1 MGVPVS
7 LQTPVVALGA
17 VDELPDLH
25 RTRPCE
31 GRKSGV
37 QAGMSVSATVAEP
50 TLCGGTHSSS
60 SLGQMQ
66 GDAGRLARLSGRWGV
81 GVPWSQLGANEPA
94 GAPRRA
100 RCARSARSGE
110 PATPRSHRPRC
121 AGSATLKHLN
131 SGSYRWVCPASP
143 PSPMRVPIPE
153 PSSPSLTP
161 FAPPRLFGGHF
172 DDFPCAAGGTKCYI
186 GALGTS

>member
-81 GVPWSQLGANEPA
+81 GVPWSRLGAK
-94 GAPRRA
+94 RA
-100 RCARSARSGE
+100 CG
-110 PATPRSHRPRC
+110 
-121 AGSATLKHLN
+121 GS
-131 SGSYRWVCPASP
+131 
-143 PSPMRVPIPE
+143 E
-153 PSSPSLTP
+153 PSERSELGEERGAGHTTLSPTP
-161 FAPPRLFGGHF
+161 LFGIGYPRAPKH
-172 DDFPCAAGGTKCYI
+172 AALS
-186 GALGTS
+186 LGLPSCRA

>member
-81 GVPWSQLGANEPA
+81 GVPWSRLGAK
-94 GAPRRA
+94 RA
-100 RCARSARSGE
+100 CG
-110 PATPRSHRPRC
+110 
-121 AGSATLKHLN
+121 GS
-131 SGSYRWVCPASP
+131 
-143 PSPMRVPIPE
+143 E
-153 PSSPSLTP
+153 PSERSELGEEPSWARL
-161 FAPPRLFGGHF
+161 APSR
-172 DDFPCAAGGTKCYI
+172 D
-186 GALGTS
+186 LGTPAPQPSGVTTGLQAYILARYVTNGL